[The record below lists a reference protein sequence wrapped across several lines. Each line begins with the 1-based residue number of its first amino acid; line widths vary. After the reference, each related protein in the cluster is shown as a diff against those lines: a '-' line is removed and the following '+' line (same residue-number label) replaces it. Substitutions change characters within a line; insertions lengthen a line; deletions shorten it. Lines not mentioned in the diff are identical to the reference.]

1 MPHLWL
7 TPTAEP
13 IKDLGSLSATTPY
26 MLLTPWHTAFKTN
39 KLITNSYKWSISWN
53 RRELKFKNGVL
64 DQQCLFFPYSWPLT
78 GLTRRE
84 AGTELSASAE
94 QCRDGIPARRFQ
106 NSSLGHMSEQVCNSG
121 TRQIPSYLLTHTD
134 LCSSSAL
141 CPTKTL
147 GAFIKACKSNYSKN
161 KTKVINTVWMS
172 NLPLFLFRA
181 GISACRK
188 FFTPPLK
195 CVPGAI

>member
-1 MPHLWL
+1 
-7 TPTAEP
+7 
-13 IKDLGSLSATTPY
+13 
-26 MLLTPWHTAFKTN
+26 MLLMPWPFKTK
-39 KLITNSYKWSISWN
+39 KLLTNSHKWSISWN
-53 RRELKFKNGVL
+53 RRELTFKNGVL
-64 DQQCLFFPYSWPLT
+64 DQQCPYSWPLT
-78 GLTRRE
+78 GLTSRE

-94 QCRDGIPARRFQ
+94 PCRDGIPARFQ
-106 NSSLGHMSEQVCNSG
+106 NSSLGHMSEQVCG
-121 TRQIPSYLLTHTD
+121 TRQIPSYLLTHAD

-147 GAFIKACKSNYSKN
+147 GAFIKTCKSNYSKN

-181 GISACRK
+181 GISACKK